1 MRYWVFPVL
10 AALCLLATPS
20 GPASA
25 ADDDFYQGRTVTVYV
40 GRSPGTGAD
49 LSVRIFTRFWQRNT
63 PGAPTMIVKNIPG
76 GGGKRVWNYGWER
89 ARPDGFNILFSPIAG
104 ISAII
109 KQEGLRADFSKLR
122 LIGALMNPNIMYVR
136 TGKVQTAAD
145 ILTARGLIFGGHYAA
160 HRFDIIGRLAL
171 DMLGV
176 DYKYVTGFRG
186 GTDVIN
192 AVRRGEVDIQFA
204 ALSFYRNS
212 VERTMVADGAAVP
225 LWHNPGADADG
236 NLVAL
241 EVAGAMPDFVTFYT
255 GLKGEPPSGRKFEI
269 YKWLVSNVNRIAY
282 AAFLPPAAA
291 DAPLEILR
299 QSFAAVTRD
308 EAYRTEERKLFGY
321 NLPAIDPATGT
332 RLIADFANAPDD
344 VRAFIENYIKTGR

>member
-1 MRYWVFPVL
+1 MRIGTLAVL
-10 AALCLLATPS
+10 AALCLAALPS
-20 GPASA
+20 APASA

-40 GRSPGTGAD
+40 GRGPGTGAD
-49 LSVRIFTRFWQRNT
+49 LSVRVFTRFWRKAV

-89 ARPDGFNILFSPIAG
+89 ARPDGLNIMFSPIAG
-104 ISAII
+104 IAAII
-109 KQEGLRADFSKLR
+109 KQEGLRADFSKMR

-136 TGKVQTAAD
+136 TGKVQTVAD
-145 ILTARGLIFGGHYAA
+145 ILTAKGLIFGGHYAA

-176 DYKYVTGFRG
+176 EYRYVTGFRG
-186 GTDVIN
+186 GTDVLN

-212 VERTMVADGAAVP
+212 VERTLVADGDAIP
-225 LWHNPGADADG
+225 LWHNPGADGDG

-241 EVAGAMPDFVTFYT
+241 EVAGEIPDFVTVHT
-255 GLKGEPPSGRKFEI
+255 LLKGELPSGQKFEI

-282 AAFLPPAAA
+282 AAFLPPAAP

-308 EAYRTEERKLFGY
+308 AAYKAEEKKLFGY

-332 RLIADFANAPDD
+332 RLIDDFANAPDQ
-344 VRAFIENYIKTGR
+344 VRGFIENYIKTGR